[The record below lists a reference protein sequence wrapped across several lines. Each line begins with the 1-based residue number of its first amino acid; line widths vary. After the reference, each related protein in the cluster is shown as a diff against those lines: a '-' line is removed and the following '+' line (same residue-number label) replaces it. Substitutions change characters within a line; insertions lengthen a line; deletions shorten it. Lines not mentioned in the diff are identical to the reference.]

1 MEREDRE
8 DWIEAISAELESL
21 HKADTWEMMDRPRDT
36 KVLPSQ
42 FVLKV
47 KRDAHGRVDKYKAR
61 SVALGNLQRPNL
73 DYIETYA
80 PVVDFTVVRIV
91 IVVALTQNMVIRQL
105 DVKSAFLNGALHETI
120 YMSLPKGFHADETK
134 VCRLKKSLYGLKQA
148 PKAWNT
154 TLTKDLATLD
164 FNPIDTA
171 GSVFVRSKNTCLS
184 YIIVYVDD
192 MLIVTHEEREAT
204 QIVKDTGKIYEIKDL
219 GTADYFLG
227 IKCWDGGRQQGAFNV
242 KVYILNSSS

>member
-1 MEREDRE
+1 
-8 DWIEAISAELESL
+8 
-21 HKADTWEMMDRPRDT
+21 
-36 KVLPSQ
+36 
-42 FVLKV
+42 
-47 KRDAHGRVDKYKAR
+47 
-61 SVALGNLQRPNL
+61 
-73 DYIETYA
+73 
-80 PVVDFTVVRIV
+80 
-91 IVVALTQNMVIRQL
+91 
-105 DVKSAFLNGALHETI
+105 
-120 YMSLPKGFHADETK
+120 MSLPKGYHADETK
-134 VCRLKKSLYGLKQA
+134 VCRLKKSLYGLEQE

-219 GTADYFLG
+219 GTADSFLG
-227 IKCWDGGRQQGAFNV
+227 IKLEKIGSKTMKPSQAQ
-242 KVYILNSSS
+242 YIKDVLTCFHMETVNP